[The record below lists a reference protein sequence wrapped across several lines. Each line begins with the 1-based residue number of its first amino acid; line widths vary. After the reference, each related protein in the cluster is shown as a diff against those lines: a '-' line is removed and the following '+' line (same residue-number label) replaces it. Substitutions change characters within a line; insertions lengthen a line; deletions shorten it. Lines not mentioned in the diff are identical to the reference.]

1 MTYKRVGTKRLA
13 FCFSYFMLT
22 AVSAD
27 VVTEDDLLADMHLV
41 SSVTH
46 MNQTL
51 DKTNAFFD
59 KDWKAYKETMSKVE
73 TKTFQDIKTFS
84 KINP

>member
-1 MTYKRVGTKRLA
+1 MTYKRVGSKRLA
-13 FCFSYFMLT
+13 FCLSYFMLT

-51 DKTNAFFD
+51 DKTPAAVTIIDRQNHSRPRPLWMCWIYFG
-59 KDWKAYKETMSKVE
+59 
-73 TKTFQDIKTFS
+73 
-84 KINP
+84 